1 MQTWFEC
8 KVKYQKLD
16 QGGHER
22 KVNDNYL
29 IDAVSFTDAETR
41 IYEKMGQLV
50 RGDFQVM
57 NIKKSG
63 ISEVLSEPHGEWW
76 YKAKISMITI
86 DEEAGKE
93 KKVSNYVIVMADDIN
108 EALKNLEQGLS
119 YMLIPYVITSIQLS
133 TIADVFPYFEENEV
147 QKKINTNHP
156 AAAPY
161 LTQNIPTSA
170 SVTDSSDEELE
181 ELEESEEA
189 IELENDVEEENEAQD
204 ELEDNDELDEIEKEY

>member
-8 KVKYQKLD
+8 KVKYQKID

-76 YKAKISMITI
+76 YKAKITMITI

-119 YMLIPYVITSIQLS
+119 YMLIPYVVTSIQLS

-147 QKKINTNHP
+147 QNKINTQHP

-161 LTQNIPTSA
+161 LTQNIPASA
-170 SVTDSSDEELE
+170 TTTPEEDELE
-181 ELEESEEA
+181 EIEEPEELIA
-189 IELENDVEEENEAQD
+189 DFENGDDSDEDSEENEDLD
-204 ELEDNDELDEIEKEY
+204 ELEDENE